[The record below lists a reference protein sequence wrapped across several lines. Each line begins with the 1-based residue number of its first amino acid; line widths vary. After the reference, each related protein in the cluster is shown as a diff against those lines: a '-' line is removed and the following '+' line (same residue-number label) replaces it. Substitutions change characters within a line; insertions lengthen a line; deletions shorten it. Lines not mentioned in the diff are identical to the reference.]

1 MHVLTGTLRA
11 YPWGSRTAIAELRG
25 EPSPSERPE
34 AEIWFGA
41 HPTGSSL
48 IEDTP
53 LVDLIEA
60 DPEFELGAR
69 VCSTYGN
76 RLPFLLKLLA
86 AGEPLSLQAHPS
98 KAQAEEGF
106 ARENANGPELNAP
119 NRNYKDDN
127 HKPEL
132 IVALTP
138 FEAMAGFRPISKTVE
153 LFDALNSPALDHYR
167 PMLEGSDEDVLRSIF
182 TTWIGAPVATRNQL
196 IDALIT
202 AAKAVVAKAESKE
215 ASYAEWIVDTLRNI
229 INLNDRYPGDVGV
242 LGALLLNKVNL
253 EPGEALY
260 LDAGQ
265 LHAYVHGLGVEIMA
279 NSDNVLRGGL
289 TSKHVDVPELAR
301 VLRFVTNDDPRVV
314 SEADSTLPEQGTHY
328 PVPIDEFDISRYEV
342 SGPVAVDH
350 DGPQIILATKGTLQA
365 QLEGKDHKEPLSIS
379 QGHAIWVPAGDPTVH
394 IAPAGDEPVEFFI
407 ARV

>member
-1 MHVLTGTLRA
+1 MHVLTGTVRA
-11 YPWGSRTAIAELRG
+11 YPWGSRTAIPELRG
-25 EPSPSERPE
+25 EASPSERPE

-41 HPTGSSL
+41 HPSGSSL
-48 IEDTP
+48 IDETP

-60 DPEFELGAR
+60 DPGYELGNR
-69 VCSTYGN
+69 VFTTYGN

-86 AGEPLSLQAHPS
+86 AAEPLSLQAHPS

-106 ARENANGPELNAP
+106 ARENENGPELSAP

-132 IVALTP
+132 IVALSP
-138 FEAMAGFRPISKTVE
+138 FEAMAGFRPIAKTVE

-167 PMLEGSDEDVLRSIF
+167 SLLEGSDEDVLRSIF
-182 TTWIGAPVATRNQL
+182 TTWIGAPVATRTQL
-196 IDALIT
+196 IDALIE
-202 AAKAVVAKAESKE
+202 AAKKVVAEPAAHE
-215 ASYAEWIVDTLRNI
+215 AWIVDTLQNI
-229 INLNDRYPGDVGV
+229 IKLNERYPGDVGV

-301 VLRFVTNDDPRVV
+301 VLRFVTNDDPRVK
-314 SEADSTLPEQGTHY
+314 SEADKALPLEGTHY
-328 PVPIDEFDISRYEV
+328 PVPIDEFDISRYDIKN
-342 SGPVAVDH
+342 PVTVDH
-350 DGPQIILATKGTLQA
+350 DGPQIILATKGRIQA
-365 QLEGKDHKEPLSIS
+365 QLEGKEHKEPLEIS
-379 QGHAIWVPAGDPTVH
+379 QGYAIWVPAGDPAVH
-394 IAPAGDEPVEFFI
+394 ISPVDGAAEFFI